1 MLVPEHPPVPMYTF
15 KELEVAG
22 ATHSQFVP
30 SEVVRPVIATE
41 LISVVEETPTVV
53 GPAIAPGPEMLKD
66 TGFAE
71 KVSCA
76 LADVG

>member
-1 MLVPEHPPVPMYTF
+1 MPEHPPVPTYTF
-15 KELEVAG
+15 TELEVVG
-22 ATHSQFVP
+22 ATHSQLVP
-30 SEVVRPVIATE
+30 SEVLTPLTVIE
-41 LISVVEETPTVV
+41 LIGEAAETATVV
-53 GPAIAPGPEMLKD
+53 GPALAPGPEMLKD